1 MKKSLLFVSALF
13 LAGAASA
20 QEHYA
25 GINTS
30 KRVGILNTAINPAE
44 FVNLSNDYEINLITF
59 SANVANNKISFKD
72 IVDGK
77 DFDNLIFEGN
87 EPTNLRVDVD
97 ILGPS
102 FAMKM
107 NKWAFGITSAAKIKA
122 DMLEVNPALG
132 RAVTNGYDDDVE
144 VIPSILS
151 NYTQRASATTWG
163 EIGFSLARELYNSES
178 HRLSGG
184 LTLKLLFPGSYAKVS
199 ASDFR
204 GDIVYEPL
212 DNSVYLTDASAMVN
226 IAYSGSLAEDFT
238 DSSNFSQFF
247 AGGLNSFGTDL
258 GINYQWKD
266 IEKGGYKLNAGLS
279 VRNIGS
285 MTFKDDNNV
294 NRSYKMD
301 ISAGEFF
308 ELNQF
313 EDVSDLRDIEQIL
326 LENPEYFEAKE
337 PKKDFKVKLPTVF
350 SAYADVKLYN
360 KWFVTAYTQQKVN
373 EDSDNDQIAVQNILT
388 VTPRYSTNFFEAYVP
403 LSHNEISGFT
413 AGVGLRIGGFFI
425 GSGSILSAALSETDQ
440 ADAYLG
446 FRFGF

>member
-87 EPTNLRVDVD
+87 EPTNLRVDVE

-122 DMLEVNPALG
+122 DMVEVNPALG
-132 RAVTNGYDDDVE
+132 RAVTNSGVDDIIELYD
-144 VIPSILS
+144 INSQY
-151 NYTQRASATTWG
+151 NQRGSATTWG
-163 EIGFSLARELYNSES
+163 EIGFSVARELYNSEN

-184 LTLKLLFPGSYAKVS
+184 VTFKLLFPGSYANIALNQFEGTIENVAGDVS
-199 ASDFR
+199 
-204 GDIVYEPL
+204 
-212 DNSVYLTDASAMVN
+212 LTNASAMVN

-247 AGGLNSFGTDL
+247 AGGLNGFGTDI

-266 IEKGGYKLNAGLS
+266 VEKGGYKLNTGLA

-285 MTFKDDNNV
+285 MKFKDDNNV
-294 NRSYKMD
+294 SNNYNLEITGAESLN
-301 ISAGEFF
+301 
-308 ELNQF
+308 LNQF
-313 EDVSDLRDIEQIL
+313 EDVSDLKEIEQIL
-326 LENPEYFEAKE
+326 IESGYVTIDDSKR
-337 PKKDFKVKLPTVF
+337 DFKVKLPTVF

-373 EDSDNDQIAVQNILT
+373 EDSDNEQIAIQNILT